1 MNTARCSQC
10 GKPAIGLIGDHPVCV
25 DCYLK
30 FQQAN
35 QMYEANIFSYM
46 NFLISQMEASVG
58 LYGVTPRFEIP
69 QPIIHHGSVNFHNIK
84 VDRSNIGVIN
94 TGEIKNIEIARTVIN
109 KSGNAELTEE
119 IRRFTEA
126 VIAEKELNKEIKNQI
141 IEQISFLA
149 TQAAIPKEKRKANI
163 AKTVLKGIKDTLA
176 SLSSLTTIITS
187 WDKLMPLF
195 ENIFNQ

>member
-10 GKPAIGLIGDHPVCV
+10 GRPAIGLIGDHPICE

-30 FQQAN
+30 LQQAN
-35 QMYEANIFSYM
+35 QMYEASISSYM

-69 QPIIHHGSVNFHNIK
+69 QPIIHQGSVNFHNIK

-94 TGEIKNIEIARTVIN
+94 TGDIKNIEIARTVIN
-109 KSGNAELTEE
+109 KSGNTELTEE
-119 IRRFTEA
+119 IRKFTEA
-126 VIAEKELNKEIKNQI
+126 VIAEEKLNREIKNQI

-149 TQAAIPKEKRKANI
+149 TQAAIPKEKRKINV

-176 SLSSLTTIITS
+176 SFSSLATIITS